1 MYTLKIESL
10 NSNYNKELNVESL
23 EELFNDNAPLHEE
36 LEDFKLSG
44 LYDDLGYSLVILKP
58 YHDDFLIIYAN
69 KLLFGM
75 NDADFPQKIKGE
87 CYGEVFPKLKKLNNL
102 NKLNEVYFND
112 SHSEFIF
119 KIFDGKKLIFAGRQN
134 YIRQD
139 DYLYYFVKDETAD
152 YIIKE
157 NNEFI
162 FKNSSFPIF
171 IIDNDKNI
179 IKANYAFLQNVN
191 YSLNELNHLGISN
204 FISQFESND
213 ENINSFDEAIDKLF
227 TKELVIVNC
236 EGKIINRK
244 SEFNW
249 FKASLRLKTSDTIE
263 IVYQDI
269 TKNKI
274 VERNNDFL
282 SIFLED
288 LQKETK
294 TALTI
299 LDEDGYHWGD
309 EIFNILEVPIEKR
322 IYDYGKENIIF
333 EHTISS
339 DKHIITDA
347 IESLSPE
354 KNIVNFIYKVKTDN
368 NNYKY
373 LKTIIK
379 NLYEED
385 NIISVSFTQDVN
397 DEEIA
402 KKNSIDAMKN
412 LRTIT
417 TNNKMAIVIYKYG
430 FFTVSPELYEML
442 EINPQDFMGNL
453 DLMEYFALPEDK
465 IKYKSQKESLSPENP
480 LMHYSLTSKI
490 SNNKIKYFDG
500 FIEAEFDDE
509 GKVFKSVN
517 FIRDVTEETLVKQE
531 TLALNEGLDAVAE
544 FSKIAIVSY
553 NDGKYR
559 WSDELFN
566 MLKINPED
574 YDDKTNILS
583 FFEHPDDLK
592 DFERSFKKVSPKNNT
607 IFKIIRL
614 FDSEHNMKY
623 FSAKLVFTFD
633 EDGYFESI
641 MNYFKILLKKY

>member
-1 MYTLKIESL
+1 MYTLKLESL
-10 NSNYNKELNVESL
+10 NSNYNKELNVETL
-23 EELFNDNAPLHEE
+23 DELFNDNAPLHEE

-58 YHDDFLIIYAN
+58 YNDDFLIVYVN

-75 NDADFPQKIKGE
+75 NDGDFPQKIKGK

-102 NKLNEVYFND
+102 DKLNEVYSND

-119 KIFDGKKLIFAGRQN
+119 KIFDGKKLIFAGKQN

-139 DYLYYFVKDETAD
+139 DYLYYFVKDETSD

-157 NNEFI
+157 NYELV

-171 IIDNDKNI
+171 IIDKDKNI

-191 YSLNELNHLGISN
+191 YSLNELNHLNINN
-204 FISQFESND
+204 FISQFESSE
-213 ENINSFDEAIDKLF
+213 ENINSFDEALDKLF
-227 TKELVIVNC
+227 SKELVIVNC

-244 SEFNW
+244 SNFKW

-263 IVYQDI
+263 IIYQDI

-299 LDEDGYHWGD
+299 LDEDGFHWSD
-309 EIFNILEVPIEKR
+309 EIFNILEVPTEKR
-322 IYDYGKENIIF
+322 VYDYGKENIILK
-333 EHTISS
+333 HTISS

-368 NNYKY
+368 GNYKY

-379 NLYEED
+379 NLYEE
-385 NIISVSFTQDVN
+385 NSTVTVSFTQDVT
-397 DEEIA
+397 EEEVA

-417 TNNKMAIVIYKYG
+417 TNNKMAIVIFKNGSY
-430 FFTVSPELYEML
+430 TISPEFYEML
-442 EINPQDFMGNL
+442 EINQEDFSQNI
-453 DLMEYFALPEDK
+453 DLMEYFALPDEK

-480 LMHYSLTSKI
+480 LIHYSLTSKI
-490 SNNKIKYFDG
+490 LNNKIKYFDG
-500 FIEAEFDDE
+500 FIEAEFDEE
-509 GKVFKSVN
+509 GNAFKSVN

-531 TLALNEGLDAVAE
+531 TLALKEGLDAVAE

-566 MLKINPED
+566 M
-574 YDDKTNILS
+574 
-583 FFEHPDDLK
+583 
-592 DFERSFKKVSPKNNT
+592 
-607 IFKIIRL
+607 
-614 FDSEHNMKY
+614 
-623 FSAKLVFTFD
+623 
-633 EDGYFESI
+633 
-641 MNYFKILLKKY
+641 